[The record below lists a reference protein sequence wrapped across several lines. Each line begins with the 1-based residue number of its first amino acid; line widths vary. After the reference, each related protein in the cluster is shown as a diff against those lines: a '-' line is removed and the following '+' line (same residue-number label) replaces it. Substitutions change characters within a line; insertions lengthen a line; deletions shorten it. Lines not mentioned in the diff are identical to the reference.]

1 MSHGNGQQVRREPF
15 PLVLPNV
22 FVRRY
27 GLVVEVGPV
36 EEVVAVEVAFA
47 RIGEVHSIVRIH
59 GHEDLHESEQSGEHA
74 FMRVFGDLIGGLAYG
89 DAAFLQFDMDDRHAV
104 DKQANVSP
112 AIVQHLVFRRVHR
125 LSCDLVPAL
134 PRCYFL
140 PIVDF
145 QADFLAEMCR
155 ICWIITFDGHG
166 LAVDEG
172 VQRQWCAQCFDLF
185 EDLRHLTF
193 GKALPIQSIDT
204 FVVVEQDVGPVI
216 DEILF
221 SRVFQHT
228 IGPPMAFQHRD
239 QIVFEI
245 RFLIVEHVPSPRTHH
260 HFSELNL
267 TSATPNI
274 QETTPSYL
282 R

>member
-1 MSHGNGQQVRREPF
+1 MV
-15 PLVLPNV
+15 
-22 FVRRY
+22 VRRY
-27 GLVVEVGPV
+27 GLIVEVSPV

-47 RIGEVHSIVRIH
+47 RIGEVHGIVRIH

-193 GKALPIQSIDT
+193 GKALPIQSIDA
-204 FVVVEQDVGPVI
+204 FVVVEQDVGPIADKV
-216 DEILF
+216 LF
-221 SRVFQHT
+221 GWVFQHA
-228 IGPPMAFQHRD
+228 IGPSMALQHRD

-245 RFLIVEHVPSPRTHH
+245 RFLIVEHVSSPRTHR
-260 HFSELNL
+260 HFLSPILRAQPL
-267 TSATPNI
+267 TSKKQHHNTYAD
-274 QETTPSYL
+274 EG
-282 R
+282 